1 MRLTNRTGLP
11 EPLVRAAERV
21 VNGHPK
27 MDDRTFS
34 VTELLKGTKE
44 IVLGR
49 RHSEEL
55 EMDVQDTFPLW
66 HGTATHKML
75 EDEAGGLLLAE
86 RRYSLDMGG
95 WDEGLEGFRLS
106 GSPDLYDPKTETLWD
121 YKTTKV
127 AAYQQAVDGRDVDW
141 LYQTLAYAHMLR
153 SVGHPVEHIRIVAM
167 MKDHSKV
174 KADVDR
180 SYPQDPIMVVDFD
193 HAVHDGELDA
203 QMKDALCSRL
213 RDVLSM
219 RELSDGCIPPCT
231 PAERMEDECWV
242 IRQPDAKRAYR
253 KLTSKEQAL
262 LALETAPEGMKAY
275 HRNGDPKKC
284 RLYCAKAPFCSFAK
298 SLADRT
304 AEDWSKEDEVV

>member
-27 MDDRTFS
+27 MDEHTYS

-55 EMDVQDTFPLW
+55 EMDVQDTFALW
-66 HGTATHKML
+66 HGTATHMML
-75 EDEAGGLLLAE
+75 EAEAGGLLLAE
-86 RRYSLDMGG
+86 RRYSLDMGE
-95 WDEGLEGFRLS
+95 WDEGLKGYRLS

-153 SVGHPVEHIRIVAM
+153 SVGCPVEHIRIVAM

-174 KADVDR
+174 KADVDG
-180 SYPQDPIMVVDFD
+180 SYPQNQIMVVDFD
-193 HAVHDGELDA
+193 HAVHDGEVDA
-203 QMKDALCSRL
+203 QMKEALCSRL
-213 RDVLSM
+213 RDVLAV
-219 RELSDGCIPPCT
+219 RELSDDCIPPCT
-231 PAERMEDECWV
+231 PKERFEDECW
-242 IRQPDAKRAYR
+242 IISKPGAKKAWR
-253 KLTSKEQAL
+253 KYATKEQAE
-262 LALETAPEGMKAY
+262 LALETAPEGMEVS
-275 HRNGDPKKC
+275 HRPGDPRKC
-284 RLYCAKAPFCSFAK
+284 RLYCTCAPFCSFYRRY
-298 SLADRT
+298 LAD
-304 AEDWSKEDEVV
+304 KEVK